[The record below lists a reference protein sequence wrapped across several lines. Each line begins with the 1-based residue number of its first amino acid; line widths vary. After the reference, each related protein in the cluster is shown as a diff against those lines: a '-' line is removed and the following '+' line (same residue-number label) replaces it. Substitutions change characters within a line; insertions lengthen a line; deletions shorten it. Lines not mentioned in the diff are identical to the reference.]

1 MVAYIFNRDD
11 NKDIR
16 RKLRKNEPATE
27 RLLWSHLR
35 NRQLLGLKFRR
46 QYGVGNYVID
56 FYCTETKLGIEIDGN
71 SHFENSVVIV
81 KDKLRQEFIESLGIT
96 VYRFTNREVMENVE
110 GVLEVISKFVR
121 EHNLT

>member
-1 MVAYIFNRDD
+1 MVSYIFNRFD

-56 FYCTETKLGIEIDGN
+56 FYCAETKLGIEIDGN

-96 VYRFTNREVMENVE
+96 VYRFTNREVMENIE

-121 EHNLT
+121 ERNLT